1 MYLVQSLIRIDAD
14 VQYKALARDDF
25 RCMVTGMLD
34 HRSVG
39 HCQAL
44 LHESLNEDIT
54 MSEIQTAHIFN
65 GSTLQGIDPEG
76 GGKEG
81 ATMNKVPSLCRV
93 LHFAHAL
100 SRLVMRLLALWPY
113 WSPLDSQNS
122 LRLSD
127 NQGVFTK
134 SGIYSH

>member
-65 GSTLQGIDPEG
+65 GSTLQGIED
-76 GGKEG
+76 
-81 ATMNKVPSLCRV
+81 R
-93 LHFAHAL
+93 
-100 SRLVMRLLALWPY
+100 
-113 WSPLDSQNS
+113 
-122 LRLSD
+122 
-127 NQGVFTK
+127 K
-134 SGIYSH
+134 SVV